1 MAHMSI
7 LSIIPIP
14 YLTLKPNILP
24 IAIMPRTIFC
34 VQREAPLALFA
45 NPTRTYTRFSLW
57 KCARLRLVH
66 NLSLRGA
73 ARALGVNHTLLIR
86 WKAKLSALKVA
97 HGKSCCR
104 VNKEHIGQI
113 DPVKEELLA
122 WIFTRCNQRIT
133 VTKSQVVFKASAKIH
148 YFGVKSFKAC
158 FKSVSCFLGQHGYV
172 YCLKT
177 NEALH
182 LPHEVY
188 MRPRRHSISSWQL
201 VSSSLVPTAASG
213 TFGTWTKCPF
223 GFPTNGQKL

>member
-1 MAHMSI
+1 MLLIFIARQEYGAHEHPVNHPHSVPNPQAQHSPRCHYASNNLLCPKGGTTGI
-7 LSIIPIP
+7 VCKP
-14 YLTLKPNILP
+14 YTHLHKIQLVK
-24 IAIMPRTIFC
+24 
-34 VQREAPLALFA
+34 E
-45 NPTRTYTRFSLW
+45 
-57 KCARLRLVH
+57 CARLRLVH

-188 MRPRRHSISSWQL
+188 MRTRRHSISS
-201 VSSSLVPTAASG
+201 
-213 TFGTWTKCPF
+213 
-223 GFPTNGQKL
+223 